1 MYTFRKKRMEKIEL
15 EDLKGY
21 WKSEQTISNS
31 GIEVDLYIKTKETHD
46 YVFTS
51 VVRFENKTTETTRE
65 APVEIISHPE
75 LEKEFVLKIGNYV
88 NHIKAYTGEGMNL
101 DWQDRDLSFRRIDFL
116 SLETQGEILN
126 GKIVIE

>member
-1 MYTFRKKRMEKIEL
+1 MEKIEL

-65 APVEIISHPE
+65 APVEIIPHPE
-75 LEKEFVLKIGNYV
+75 LEKEFMLKIGNYV
-88 NHIKAYTGEGMNL
+88 NHIKAYTSKEISL
-101 DWQDRDLSFRRIDFL
+101 DWYNRDISFWR
-116 SLETQGEILN
+116 
-126 GKIVIE
+126 V